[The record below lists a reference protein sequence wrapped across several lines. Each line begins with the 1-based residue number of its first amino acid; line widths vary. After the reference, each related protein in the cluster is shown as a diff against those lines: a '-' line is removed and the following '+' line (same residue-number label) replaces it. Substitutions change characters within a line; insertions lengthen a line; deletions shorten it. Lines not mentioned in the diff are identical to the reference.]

1 MSSSLPDPMECVAYW
16 APLSMNSPG
25 KNTGVGYHS
34 LLQGL
39 FPTQGSNSSLPH
51 CRQILYHLSHQGN
64 PIDLNWL
71 LKKISF
77 TGFHPPS
84 LPFQAFPQ
92 CPHFLQK
99 SSSHSPL
106 SCSKLVG
113 PACAS
118 LFFPRTHLPWLCH
131 AAFISQSLPRGH
143 LYGETFPE
151 ISTWLY
157 YSYLAA
163 PLSSCA
169 FIWLWVRLGCFAVSL
184 WVSILYESRV
194 VSMSVECLIIECPPY
209 SPHTGPVTVL
219 WTSSASSTQH
229 CRAINL

>member
-1 MSSSLPDPMECVAYW
+1 MLKKHPQQQAKGKHKSDFIRCAWLASRLRDVLPIPLSSSIFSDKSKLASPWKCPALWDPMECVAYR

-25 KNTGVGYHS
+25 KSTGVGYHS

-106 SCSKLVG
+106 SCSKLVS

-118 LFFPRTHLPWLCH
+118 LFFPRTHPHDSAMQPSSPKAFLRVTSMEKPFQKFLPD
-131 AAFISQSLPRGH
+131 
-143 LYGETFPE
+143 
-151 ISTWLY
+151 ST
-157 YSYLAA
+157 
-163 PLSSCA
+163 
-169 FIWLWVRLGCFAVSL
+169 
-184 WVSILYESRV
+184 
-194 VSMSVECLIIECPPY
+194 
-209 SPHTGPVTVL
+209 TV
-219 WTSSASSTQH
+219 
-229 CRAINL
+229 I